1 MFESYL
7 GNFLGS
13 IFGCTSLQIL
23 HDYFTFVG
31 TTKPPIKNT
40 TLPLTSSTATTSN
53 LPLTSPT
60 GLEDIKKVP
69 FLGLD
74 LTSSEAEIALYVLFV
89 LCLLAILGF
98 AGSLCAYKKA
108 KNMWKKSTF

>member
-1 MFESYL
+1 M
-7 GNFLGS
+7 
-13 IFGCTSLQIL
+13 I
-23 HDYFTFVG
+23 TFVG
-31 TTKPPIKNT
+31 TTKPPAT
-40 TLPLTSSTATTSN
+40 DVTRPTVTTSS

-98 AGSLCAYKKA
+98 AGSLCACKKA
-108 KNMWKKSTF
+108 KNILKKTTF